1 VALTCTTAVAAVA
14 LTGVLL
20 TGCDGSASG
29 PGTGPAAEPT
39 RALAGA
45 AAGTQRA
52 PAAADH
58 VVAISVD
65 GLNPAAIRRLGPSGA
80 PALHRLL
87 DEGAGTLNAR
97 TERELTRTLPN
108 HTGMVTGRPV
118 LGSTGHGVTFNEDDG
133 STVRANAGHYV
144 ASVFDVVH
152 DHGGSTAF
160 YSSKDKLDL
169 LDRSWNGAHGA
180 RDRVGADDGRDK
192 IDRYLLD
199 TEPDNVSRLVDR
211 LRTAPDDLS
220 FLHLAQPDTAGHASG
235 FMSAT
240 YLAGVRAADR
250 QIGRILATVRGDESL
265 RGRVAIVLTADHGGL
280 GASHA
285 DPARPAD
292 YTVPFLVWG
301 PGVDRGADLYTLNE
315 DRRRRPGS
323 RRAPYGGAQPVRNG
337 EVANLVTDLLGL
349 PDVPG
354 SVFNRRHLRVS

>member
-1 VALTCTTAVAAVA
+1 MPLTCPAAIVAAT

-20 TGCDGSASG
+20 AGCDAGGAPSAPDAG
-29 PGTGPAAEPT
+29 PQPA
-39 RALAGA
+39 RSGA
-45 AAGTQRA
+45 AADVSRA
-52 PAAADH
+52 VPRVDH

-87 DEGAGTLNAR
+87 DQGAGTLNAR

-118 LGSTGHGVTFNEDDG
+118 LGSAGHGVTFNEDDG
-133 STVRANAGHYV
+133 STVRAHAGHYV

-152 DHGGSTAF
+152 DRGGSTAF

-169 LDRSWNGAHGA
+169 LDRSWDGAHGA
-180 RDRVGADDGRDK
+180 EDRVGADDGRDK

-199 TEPDNVSRLVDR
+199 TEPDNVSRLVQR

-220 FLHLAQPDTAGHASG
+220 FLHLSEPDTAGHASG
-235 FMSAT
+235 FMSAP

-250 QIGRILATVRGDESL
+250 QVGRILAAVRGDESL

-280 GASHA
+280 GPGHDDAT
-285 DPARPAD
+285 RPAN
-292 YTVPFLVWG
+292 YTVPFIVWG
-301 PGVDRGADLYTLNE
+301 PGVDRGADLYALNE

-323 RRAPYGGAQPVRNG
+323 RRAPYDGAQPVRNG

-354 SVFNRRHLRVS
+354 SVFNRRHLRLS